1 MLKGNY
7 KAWGISIGLHIVVI
21 YLVSRQTLEIAQPY
35 AGKVIK
41 AYVMVDLTTLP
52 SHTKSKQ
59 PNTSFPENDTEF
71 DASELTL
78 KPLKERDL
86 ENAQRLKLNLPE
98 NTTETSKSIAISTD
112 RKKHNVNKA
121 TIEPIKNKVNSKTQ
135 QQSFKKIDPY
145 APITQLSTSSN
156 AIVSFDFPQIA
167 TLPKSKNHQQIT
179 VPIEHSSDFKSAV
192 LWQSADGSQRME
204 MHKGMCYKIDFK
216 GVMGK
221 VGLPTGSPRPCK
233 DNDRILYNK
242 IMDKW
247 NAKKPIR

>member
-59 PNTSFPENDTEF
+59 PNAPFSENDTEL

-78 KPLKERDL
+78 KPLKERYFKND
-86 ENAQRLKLNLPE
+86 QQLKLALPE
-98 NTTETSKSIAISTD
+98 DAIEASESIAISTG
-112 RKKHNVNKA
+112 KKKPNVNNA
-121 TIEPIKNKVNSKTQ
+121 NVNNVKDEVDLKTQ
-135 QQSFKKIDPY
+135 QQLFKKIDPY
-145 APITQLSTSSN
+145 APITPFSISSN

-204 MHKGMCYKIDFK
+204 MHKGMCYKIDFN

-233 DNDRILYNK
+233 DNVRILYNK